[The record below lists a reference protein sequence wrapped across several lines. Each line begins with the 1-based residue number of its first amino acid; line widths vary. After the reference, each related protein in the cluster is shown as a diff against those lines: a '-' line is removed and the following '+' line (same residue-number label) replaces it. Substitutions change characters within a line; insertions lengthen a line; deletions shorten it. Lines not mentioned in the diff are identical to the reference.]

1 MSNQIKTI
9 FTCPLG
15 HKCVENKL
23 NEKTGELE
31 RHQCGF
37 YVNLQKT
44 NPQTDEIIDNWACG
58 IAHQPIVLVDI
69 IHAIR
74 GTTAATESFRNEVVK
89 ETAKSRET
97 AVQLAL
103 MNPTQT
109 LLGNYNG

>member
-1 MSNQIKTI
+1 MNEIKLKH
-9 FTCPLG
+9 TCPLG
-15 HKCVENKL
+15 HTCVKNELNK
-23 NEKTGELE
+23 ETGELE

-44 NPQTDEIIDNWACG
+44 NPTTNETFDNWACG
-58 IAHQPIVLVDI
+58 IAHQTYVLVDI

-74 GTTAATESFRNEVVK
+74 GTTAATESFREEVVK

-103 MNPTQT
+103 MNPVQT